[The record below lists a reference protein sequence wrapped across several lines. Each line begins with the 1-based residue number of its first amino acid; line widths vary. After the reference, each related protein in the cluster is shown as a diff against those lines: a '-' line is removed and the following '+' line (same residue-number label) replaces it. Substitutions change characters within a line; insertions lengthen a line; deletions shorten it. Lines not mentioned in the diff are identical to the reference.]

1 MRDMISNILTSHLIF
16 DLEAARSVYD
26 SVYDEMDLT
35 DTERLNGAS
44 IATACREFLSAFEAK
59 TASDLR

>member
-1 MRDMISNILTSHLIF
+1 MRDMISNILTSHLVL
-16 DLEAARSVYD
+16 DLEAAKSVYD

-44 IATACREFLSAFEAK
+44 IAEAARGFLNAFEAK
-59 TASDLR
+59 TPSDLR